1 MSPPE
6 PSVVWAGQG
15 SRSRQGW
22 RNNRWRAWC
31 GGGRVFTLLIQNTNE
46 ETQKRESEWEMDM
59 VGQGLPLVVG
69 CEESRAGTVAALPE
83 LLAQR
88 CSVSLGSQ
96 RTSVSVWI
104 RVRRLHWAWITAAT
118 SLWLVLFILRL
129 IIVVII
135 IFLIL
140 QEAVSQNKNISL
152 MSCQSRAP
160 L

>member
-31 GGGRVFTLLIQNTNE
+31 GGGRVFTLLVQNTNE
-46 ETQKRESEWEMDM
+46 ETQKRESKWEMDM

-96 RTSVSVWI
+96 QTSVSVWI
-104 RVRRLHWAWITAAT
+104 RVRRLHWARITAAT